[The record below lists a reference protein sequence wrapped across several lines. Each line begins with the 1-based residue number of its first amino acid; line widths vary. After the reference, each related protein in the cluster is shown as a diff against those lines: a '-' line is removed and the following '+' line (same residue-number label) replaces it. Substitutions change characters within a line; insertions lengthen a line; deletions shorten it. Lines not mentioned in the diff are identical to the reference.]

1 MTLPKFLNKSINTRV
16 VFLVSSLL
24 VGSMIIIALF
34 AVSIIYM
41 SMSTQTSILLDSRV
55 HSIHKRIEQR
65 LFYSIED
72 TEKLT
77 KNELMINSL
86 TDADGR
92 EEYLPALVKN
102 FMLGKN
108 VISLNIVD
116 FDGKPIFKTQERI
129 PLYNE
134 SENLRNT
141 LAVGNTDFYIE
152 EDSGEFVVV
161 SPIEYYGTTQGA
173 AIVVF
178 NLPKIIDNNFPDNK
192 YTYIALLQNERKIYS
207 RNFTEGESY
216 QVSRINI
223 KSDTSIF
230 NQLGLSLEL
239 GIDSEVYVAP
249 VKDVIYKLLV
259 LSLLLILV
267 GVLLARFLA
276 NSITNPILELY
287 KRVTSPN
294 ISGMSFCSPLDTE
307 DELEELAKAFDKRTL
322 MLQHQAEHDA
332 LTALPNRVLFIDR
345 VKENIKTA
353 KENNSS
359 FAVLFLDLDHFK
371 EVNDSFGHEFGDE
384 LLLLVAK
391 YLETVLSERDSV
403 ARMGGDEF
411 TILLSDIKSINAV
424 IRVLEKVMQLFQEPF
439 NIHHEKFYVTCS
451 IGIAIYPVHGNTS
464 ELLLKN
470 ADAAMYKAKDEGR
483 NTYKFY
489 TDDMTQKAYE
499 RILLE
504 KELREAIRN
513 REFEV
518 YYQPQVNMETKT
530 IIGMEALV
538 RWNHPEKGLVSPVKF
553 IPLAEETGLIIDID
567 KQVMRDAMFQ
577 FQEWIEDGY
586 DVGTLSLNLS
596 MLQLNYEG
604 FFEFVQETVNSA
616 GISTSHMIFEVTETQ
631 VMKNPEN
638 AIMIFKQLKA
648 LGIRLAVD
656 DFGTGHS
663 SLSYLKQLPIDKLK
677 IDQSFTRDVIVDK
690 SDAELTRAIISI
702 AKSLHL
708 EIIAEG
714 VETHEQRTFLVENGC
729 VEAQGYL
736 YYKPQ
741 KSEDITKIL
750 LKI

>member
-1 MTLPKFLNKSINTRV
+1 
-16 VFLVSSLL
+16 
-24 VGSMIIIALF
+24 
-34 AVSIIYM
+34 
-41 SMSTQTSILLDSRV
+41 
-55 HSIHKRIEQR
+55 
-65 LFYSIED
+65 
-72 TEKLT
+72 
-77 KNELMINSL
+77 
-86 TDADGR
+86 
-92 EEYLPALVKN
+92 
-102 FMLGKN
+102 
-108 VISLNIVD
+108 
-116 FDGKPIFKTQERI
+116 
-129 PLYNE
+129 
-134 SENLRNT
+134 
-141 LAVGNTDFYIE
+141 
-152 EDSGEFVVV
+152 
-161 SPIEYYGTTQGA
+161 
-173 AIVVF
+173 
-178 NLPKIIDNNFPDNK
+178 
-192 YTYIALLQNERKIYS
+192 
-207 RNFTEGESY
+207 
-216 QVSRINI
+216 
-223 KSDTSIF
+223 
-230 NQLGLSLEL
+230 
-239 GIDSEVYVAP
+239 
-249 VKDVIYKLLV
+249 
-259 LSLLLILV
+259 
-267 GVLLARFLA
+267 
-276 NSITNPILELY
+276 
-287 KRVTSPN
+287 
-294 ISGMSFCSPLDTE
+294 
-307 DELEELAKAFDKRTL
+307 
-322 MLQHQAEHDA
+322 
-332 LTALPNRVLFIDR
+332 
-345 VKENIKTA
+345 
-353 KENNSS
+353 
-359 FAVLFLDLDHFK
+359 
-371 EVNDSFGHEFGDE
+371 
-384 LLLLVAK
+384 
-391 YLETVLSERDSV
+391 
-403 ARMGGDEF
+403 
-411 TILLSDIKSINAV
+411 
-424 IRVLEKVMQLFQEPF
+424 
-439 NIHHEKFYVTCS
+439 
-451 IGIAIYPVHGNTS
+451 
-464 ELLLKN
+464 
-470 ADAAMYKAKDEGR
+470 MYKAKDEGR